1 MVPRDLKLSKRKVE
15 EDEEKKKKGR
25 RKRRKEEE
33 EEERGGRGGRKRRK
47 RRKKEEEER
56 GGGEGEEWVFK
67 FQEVE
72 VHPPSSTPI
81 YFTSK
86 NYIHGSRGY
95 LQKWQNLTKNKLEL
109 HGHYGDCSN

>member
-1 MVPRDLKLSKRKVE
+1 MVPRDLKLHKRKVE
-15 EDEEKKKKGR
+15 EDEEKEKKGR
-25 RKRRKEEE
+25 RKRRKRRQEEE
-33 EEERGGRGGRKRRK
+33 K
-47 RRKKEEEER
+47 ER

-67 FQEVE
+67 FQKVE
-72 VHPPSSTPI
+72 IYPPSSTPI

-86 NYIHGSRGY
+86 NYIHGSCGY